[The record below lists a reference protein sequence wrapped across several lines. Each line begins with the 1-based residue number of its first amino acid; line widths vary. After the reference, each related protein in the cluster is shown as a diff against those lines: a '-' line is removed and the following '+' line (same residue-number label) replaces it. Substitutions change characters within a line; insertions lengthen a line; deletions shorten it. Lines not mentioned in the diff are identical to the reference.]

1 MKFPDTIEGRTA
13 YRAVLL
19 RGEGF
24 IANCCSGYRNGYK
37 LHRASCTYLDAHKT
51 RNPIQGSTRKIW
63 EATLPELEANA
74 GSSATRC
81 RCI

>member
-1 MKFPDTIEGRTA
+1 MNFPDTPEGRSAYLTA
-13 YRAVLL
+13 LQ

-51 RNPIQGSTRKIW
+51 RNPIHGSTGKIW
-63 EATLPELEANA
+63 AATLPELEVNA
-74 GSSATRC
+74 RGSATPC